1 MLSYLEW
8 RRKVYPRG
16 APAHIVEPR
25 THFGAVYAD
34 YLDNKG
40 RPVLV
45 VRARYAAPQVGGL
58 MYVGG
63 VGVFGAT
70 IPAPP
75 PPPPAPPPFPLPA
88 VVNRVSIGWE
98 WEFFG

>member
-75 PPPPAPPPFPLPA
+75 LRPTAPSALVLQGDVH
-88 VVNRVSIGWE
+88 VVILVVE
-98 WEFFG
+98 CVLME